1 VEAPLIAGTSP
12 RPIFTRRFSAPQL
25 GHPSGLHLCG
35 RLSWVRRTYNRCPVP
50 DIEPVKSPAE
60 PMVRG
65 LSAGGEWIRTTGSS
79 AADPHLPFVRFTK
92 FRSSI
97 KLCRGMA
104 SRGFP
109 PPEVASHERK
119 FAPGIVS
126 FVTRLFQRCRH
137 PQDGARADHL
147 LCSPVPRS
155 GRFGIAPKVTA
166 DLVHVVAPGAQDFSG
181 IAALRR
187 GAGGNVRLSER

>member
-1 VEAPLIAGTSP
+1 MPQARLRARWRGVDSNHRFLGGGPVSAVC
-12 RPIFTRRFSAPQL
+12 PIYE
-25 GHPSGLHLCG
+25 
-35 RLSWVRRTYNRCPVP
+35 V
-50 DIEPVKSPAE
+50 
-60 PMVRG
+60 
-65 LSAGGEWIRTTGSS
+65 
-79 AADPHLPFVRFTK
+79 
-92 FRSSI
+92 RSSI
-97 KLCRGMA
+97 KRCRGMA

-119 FAPGIVS
+119 FAPDIVS
-126 FVTRLFQRCRH
+126 FVRSLFQRCRH

-181 IAALRR
+181 IATLPR
-187 GAGGNVRLSER
+187 GAGGNVRLSERWETVSFRASSGPTARASGWCYGSEALRCPDKRADRSNWEKRMEEDQSVVNFE

>member
-1 VEAPLIAGTSP
+1 MARQRYSRPSAPCTARYPSLLTALHLP
-12 RPIFTRRFSAPQL
+12 RPHTRAK
-25 GHPSGLHLCG
+25 G
-35 RLSWVRRTYNRCPVP
+35 RLLAVGGQNR
-50 DIEPVKSPAE
+50 AR
-60 PMVRG
+60 RG
-65 LSAGGEWIRTTGSS
+65 LSAGGEWIRTTGSP

-166 DLVHVVAPGAQDFSG
+166 DLVQVVAPGAQDFSG